1 METVKTVLDVKN
13 LTLITG
19 GARSGKS
26 AFAEA
31 LANSDGG
38 KVLYIATMEEIV
50 EDSEALERIKR
61 HRERR
66 PQSWSTVEVPFDVDQ
81 AVATISKDTDV
92 CLIDCLSLYVSN
104 MLLALDEKSTTARE
118 LEDPIQE
125 AASKLLAAMSK
136 RPEIRFIVVTNEV
149 GWGIVPEHKLARSYR
164 DLLGF
169 TNQQFA
175 HAAGEVWLSCVGLQV
190 KLKPTNRN

>member
-1 METVKTVLDVKN
+1 METVNAVLDVKN

-38 KVLYIATMEEIV
+38 QVLYIATMEEIV
-50 EDSEALERIKR
+50 EDKEALERISR

-66 PQSWSTVEVPFDVDQ
+66 PPSWSTVEVPFEVDQ
-81 AVATISKDTDV
+81 TVVKIPKDTGV

-104 MLLALDEKSTTARE
+104 MLLALDEKSTSAKE

-125 AASKLLAAMSK
+125 AASKLLAAMHS

-164 DLLGF
+164 DLLGLV
-169 TNQQFA
+169 NQQFA
-175 HAAGEVWLSCVGLQV
+175 QAAGEVWLSCVGLQV
-190 KLKPTNRN
+190 KLKPRN

>member
-1 METVKTVLDVKN
+1 MFDVKN

-66 PQSWSTVEVPFDVDQ
+66 PLSWSTVEVPFDVDQ
-81 AVATISKDTDV
+81 AVAKISKDTDV

-104 MLLALDEKSTTARE
+104 MLLALDEKSTSAKE

-125 AASKLLAAMSK
+125 AASKLLTAMSN

-175 HAAGEVWLSCVGLQV
+175 HAASEVWLSCVGLQV
-190 KLKPTNRN
+190 KLKPAN

>member
-1 METVKTVLDVKN
+1 VKAVLDVKN

-26 AFAEA
+26 AFAEV
-31 LANSDGG
+31 LANRDGA

-50 EDSEALERIKR
+50 EDNEAVERIRR

-66 PQSWSTVEVPFDVDQ
+66 PQLWSTIEKPFDVDQ
-81 AVATISKDTDV
+81 TVLEIPRGTDI

-104 MLLALDEKSTTARE
+104 MLLALDEKSTSARE

-125 AASKLLAAMSK
+125 AAAKLLSAMRS

-164 DLLGF
+164 DLLGVV
-169 TNQQFA
+169 NQQFA
-175 HAAGEVWLSCVGLQV
+175 QAAGEVWLSCVGLQI
-190 KLKPTNRN
+190 KLKPTH

>member
-31 LANSDGG
+31 LANSHSG

-50 EDSEALERIKR
+50 EDSEALERINR

-81 AVATISKDTDV
+81 AVARIPEDTDV

-104 MLLALDEKSTTARE
+104 MLLALDEKSTTAKE

-125 AASKLLAAMSK
+125 AASKLLSSMRN

-190 KLKPTNRN
+190 KLKPA

>member
-1 METVKTVLDVKN
+1 MSTLPEKVDVKN

-26 AFAEA
+26 SFAEM
-31 LANSDGG
+31 LADRSGEQ
-38 KVLYIATMEEIV
+38 VLYIATMEEVI
-50 EDSEALERIKR
+50 DDGEAVERIKR

-66 PQSWSTVEVPFDVDQ
+66 PNSWRTLEVPFHVHAAIAEIPRGTQ
-81 AVATISKDTDV
+81 V

-104 MLLALDEKSTTARE
+104 MLLDLHEKVDSAKE

-125 AASKLLAAMSK
+125 AAANLLMAMSK

-164 DLLGF
+164 DLLGIV
-169 TNQQFA
+169 NQQFA
-175 HAAGEVWLSCVGLQV
+175 QSAGEVWLSCVGLQL
-190 KLKPTNRN
+190 KLK

>member
-66 PQSWSTVEVPFDVDQ
+66 PLTWSTVEVPFDVDQ
-81 AVATISKDTDV
+81 AVSKISKDTDV

-104 MLLALDEKSTTARE
+104 MLLALDEKSTSAKE

-125 AASKLLAAMSK
+125 AASRLLIAMSN

>member
-1 METVKTVLDVKN
+1 METVKTSLDVKN

-31 LANSDGG
+31 LADSDGG

-50 EDSEALERIKR
+50 EDSESLERIKR

-66 PQSWSTVEVPFDVDQ
+66 PMSWSTIEVPFDVDQ
-81 AVATISKDTDV
+81 AVSNISQDTDV

-104 MLLALDEKSTTARE
+104 MLLALDEKSTSAKD

-125 AASKLLAAMSK
+125 AASKLLTAMLN

-149 GWGIVPEHKLARSYR
+149 GWGVVPEHKLARSYR

-175 HAAGEVWLSCVGLQV
+175 HAAGEVWLSCVGLQI
-190 KLKPTNRN
+190 KLKPAN

>member
-66 PQSWSTVEVPFDVDQ
+66 PLTWSTVEVPFDVDQ
-81 AVATISKDTDV
+81 AVSKISKDTDV

-104 MLLALDEKSTTARE
+104 MLLALDEKSTSAKE

-125 AASKLLAAMSK
+125 AASNLLAAMSN

>member
-1 METVKTVLDVKN
+1 METVNAVLDVKN

-31 LANSDGG
+31 LANSNGG
-38 KVLYIATMEEIV
+38 HVLYIATMEEIV
-50 EDSEALERIKR
+50 DDNEALERIRR

-66 PQSWSTVEVPFDVDQ
+66 PQSWRTVEVPFDVDQ
-81 AVATISKDTDV
+81 TVVKIPTDTDV

-104 MLLALDEKSTTARE
+104 MLLALDEKSTTAKE

-125 AASKLLAAMSK
+125 AASKLLSAIYS

-164 DLLGF
+164 DLLGLV
-169 TNQQFA
+169 NQQFA

-190 KLKPTNRN
+190 KLKTTN

>member
-1 METVKTVLDVKN
+1 VNPVFDVKN

-26 AFAEA
+26 AFAEV
-31 LANSDGG
+31 LANRDGA

-50 EDSEALERIKR
+50 EDNEAVERIRR

-66 PQSWSTVEVPFDVDQ
+66 PQLWSTIEKPFDVDQ
-81 AVATISKDTDV
+81 TVLEIPGGTDI

-104 MLLALDEKSTTARE
+104 MLLALDEKSTSARE

-125 AASKLLAAMSK
+125 AAAKLLSAMRS

-164 DLLGF
+164 DLLGVV
-169 TNQQFA
+169 NQQFA
-175 HAAGEVWLSCVGLQV
+175 QAAGEVWLSCVGLQI
-190 KLKPTNRN
+190 KLKPTH

>member
-1 METVKTVLDVKN
+1 M
-13 LTLITG
+13 TLITG

-31 LANSDGG
+31 LANSDGAG
-38 KVLYIATMEEIV
+38 GQVLYIATMEEIV
-50 EDSEALERIKR
+50 EDKEALERIRR

-66 PQSWSTVEVPFDVDQ
+66 PQSWSTVEVPFNLDQ
-81 AVATISKDTDV
+81 TVLKIPKDTDV

-104 MLLALDEKSTTARE
+104 MLLALDEKSTTAKE

-125 AASKLLAAMSK
+125 AASKLLSAMHS

-164 DLLGF
+164 DLLGLV
-169 TNQQFA
+169 NQQFA
-175 HAAGEVWLSCVGLQV
+175 QAAGEVWLSCVGLQV
-190 KLKPTNRN
+190 KLKPTNY